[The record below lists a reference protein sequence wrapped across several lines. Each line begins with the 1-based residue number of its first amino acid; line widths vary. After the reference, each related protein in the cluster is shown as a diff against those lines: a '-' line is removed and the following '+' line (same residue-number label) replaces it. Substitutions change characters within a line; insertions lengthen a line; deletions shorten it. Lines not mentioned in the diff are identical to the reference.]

1 MGAGT
6 NNFVPAGKQKT
17 GHAAHND
24 EARTFSRKLRAMAAR
39 RTHYVVHY
47 RRRFAVIVQAACLPL
62 SPG

>member
-1 MGAGT
+1 
-6 NNFVPAGKQKT
+6 
-17 GHAAHND
+17 
-24 EARTFSRKLRAMAAR
+24 MAAR